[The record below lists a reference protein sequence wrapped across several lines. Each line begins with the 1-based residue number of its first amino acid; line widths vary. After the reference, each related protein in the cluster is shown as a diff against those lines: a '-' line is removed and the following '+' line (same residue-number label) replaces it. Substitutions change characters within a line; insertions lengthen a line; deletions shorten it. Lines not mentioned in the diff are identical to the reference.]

1 MAVSTFRRKI
11 ASVRVGIA
19 SPERIRS
26 WSSGEVKK
34 PETINY
40 RSFKPERD
48 GLFCERIFGPTKD
61 YECAC
66 GKYKGKKYEGTVCE
80 RCGVRVESKEDRRK
94 RMGHI
99 ELAAPV
105 VHIWYLKSS
114 PSILSIL
121 LNISV
126 RDLENIVYHGSR
138 RIIERIYIV
147 TDPKKTQFVPGD
159 VLYETEY
166 NIYKEAQDFDV
177 ELAVVVRNP
186 KSPVVSDIDGEVKL
200 KSERTIT
207 GREITWI
214 HVRNVA
220 KVEMRLYAGMTLLVK
235 DGQDV
240 EKGAEIVP
248 EQQIPPVYAPFDGT
262 VEVDDLSGTIT
273 VKPLT
278 TSKEQPFTFAV
289 PFCSRI
295 TVKDGQKVKAG
306 DQLITGGMI
315 EAINVPSS
323 GKVVFGKNLNL
334 RPLEDGSFEVLSN
347 GTIYIEQLIE
357 EKRYPIFEGAL
368 PYVSDGQNVKKGDH
382 LADRFAFENEIL
394 SMSEY
399 RVFEEFY
406 PGMFTV
412 EAEVE
417 NDRLI
422 VTVTDIDPEVSKAT
436 GLTPGSIITENE
448 YDAYR
453 DIYPGK
459 IQAHYGASAVK
470 ELLQKIDL
478 EKTKAEIEAE
488 LSTLPKSGGRAMKL
502 LKRLKVV
509 KDLIKSGSRPEW
521 MVLEAVPVIPP
532 ELRPMIQIEGGRFA
546 TTDLNDLYRRV
557 INRNN
562 RLKRLLE
569 LGAPDVIVRSEKRM
583 LQEAVDSLIY
593 NGRVGKSVTDR
604 NGRALKS
611 LTDLVKGKKGRFRR
625 NLLGK
630 RVDYSGRAVIV
641 VGPELK
647 IHQCGLPKKMAL
659 ELFKP
664 FVLAKLLNEGGEVG
678 KTAKKMKKAVIER
691 EMPEA
696 WDVLE
701 EVIKGHPVLL
711 NRAPTLHRMSIQ
723 AFEPKLIEG
732 NAIQL
737 HPLVCPPFNADF
749 DGDQMAVHV
758 PLSAAAQA
766 EARYLMLSRYNITSP
781 AHGRPISMPGKD
793 VIVGVYYLTAVEPN
807 YNDLKLDQIKWH
819 FASEEEAI
827 LAYELGYVGI
837 HSPVAVM
844 IKKGGN
850 SALLKTTV
858 GRVIFNMIV
867 PEKLRDYNKTF
878 GKKEIKNLI
887 YETFKL
893 YGIDRTADLLDDM
906 KDMGFHYATLSG
918 LTISLKD
925 LIVAPEKNDIIREAE
940 KKVEIVEEQYQN
952 GFLTYEE
959 RFREIIKI
967 WSTATND
974 VQNVTYT
981 ALGNDP
987 FNPVFMMVNSGAR
1000 GNIDQVKQLA
1010 GMRGLMADPSG
1021 KTIEIPITSN
1031 FREGLSVMEF
1041 FISTHGARKGAADT
1055 ALRTSS
1061 AGYLTRRLVD
1071 VAQSLVVTTTDCG
1084 TEKGIRALE
1093 LMSDNLTVQKLKDF
1107 LFGRV
1112 LAKDVVN
1119 PLNGETLVNPNT
1131 GKEYCRNAMLS
1142 DDDAAFLSEFSVSVP
1157 VSLEKELDI
1166 RTLQKPFCYAEISEE
1181 VRQEDGFVYE
1191 VGSELTWEVIKA
1203 ARSLGKET
1211 LKVKL
1216 YPCVGT
1222 ESQEVVKD
1230 RSGDREIVAY
1240 QEVIDETAAKM
1251 LESNGVTR
1259 VKVRPSIYV
1268 RSVLTC
1274 ESDTGVCALCYGMD
1288 LSTHRV
1294 VQIGEAVGIVAAQ
1307 SIGEPGTQLTMR
1319 TFHTGGIA
1327 TTADIT
1333 QGLPRAEELFEA
1345 RKKLKEPEGI
1355 FCTVTGFVKDIGEM
1369 ENGKKRIYIEDY
1381 SGKIYEYDVP
1391 DRTKPKVKV
1400 GQKVLPGDPLS
1411 SGAIRPRKIMD
1422 ALGVEATAMYLLR
1435 EIQRVYVEQGV
1446 EINNKHFEIII
1457 RQMLGKVEVTDPGDT
1472 DFLPGRLLNA
1482 REAEKINEEIM
1493 KKNTEVHTNR
1503 NIVLGKTL
1511 AQKLVMKSEG
1521 EDGEEIAPQGAEVTE
1536 EMLDKAIKMGIKEVS
1551 VLEGDQPVTYQIAPK
1566 EPMKYRRRLLRIT
1579 KASLEHKGWLSAA
1592 SFQQTPQVLSEA
1604 AVEGSIDRLEGLKEN
1619 VIVGQLIPAG
1629 TGLEAFAN
1637 IQIEE
1642 TPRAAEEEKMA

>member
-26 WSSGEVKK
+26 WSS
-34 PETINY
+34 
-40 RSFKPERD
+40 
-48 GLFCERIFGPTKD
+48 
-61 YECAC
+61 
-66 GKYKGKKYEGTVCE
+66 CE

-114 PSILSIL
+114 PSILSTL

-893 YGIDRTADLLDDM
+893 
-906 KDMGFHYATLSG
+906 
-918 LTISLKD
+918 
-925 LIVAPEKNDIIREAE
+925 PEKNDIIREAE

-1093 LMSDNLTVQKLKDF
+1093 LMSDSLTVQKLKDF

-1579 KASLEHKGWLSAA
+1579 KASLADSRGHR
-1592 SFQQTPQVLSEA
+1592 T
-1604 AVEGSIDRLEGLKEN
+1604 
-1619 VIVGQLIPAG
+1619 
-1629 TGLEAFAN
+1629 
-1637 IQIEE
+1637 
-1642 TPRAAEEEKMA
+1642 